1 MIMTNIDKALRHTP
15 IFAEMSAI
23 IEQARTSAYRSV
35 NAVLVQRNWLLGKCI
50 NEEILNGNKAEY
62 GKSIM

>member
-1 MIMTNIDKALRHTP
+1 MTNIDKASSHTP

-23 IEQARTSAYRSV
+23 IEQTRTMAYRSV

-50 NEEILNGNKAEY
+50 NEEILKG
-62 GKSIM
+62 S